1 MSSLDGAQ
9 DTGQAAD
16 YRLAVAPSSP
26 CRFVALAYADEIAAD
41 PALLRAYARLFG
53 PHDAATL
60 LVYAPDVSPEEAAR
74 TLEPAVAQAG
84 LAGEDGAE
92 VVVCAVPGTEANE
105 RALAA
110 QAACLLSHRIPQ
122 GAFRSLPRVRADNA
136 SLLRLMAEERWT
148 GRGGAGENGAAGRHR
163 RRPGSGRLRVG
174 WLRDDWPQIGGAELS
189 ADARAKAAPP
199 EVEIV
204 PCPPGQV
211 DPSCDLYV
219 VNQSVQYTLADAE
232 SFGDRP
238 VFKVVPDWWEAGD
251 PGLRRWLLSRAALV
265 FFASPLHRDLFRWP
279 VSAPTLL
286 CPAPLDLEPFRAA
299 ARQAGERRGAVWVGQ
314 MTSPWKGYEEAVAWA
329 RRTRRRLDFYGRGPY
344 APKPGPYVRVFDQVP
359 YEELPHLLA
368 RYRTLVFLPRRAQP
382 FPRILVEAWAAGLEL
397 VTSEANGAR
406 WWIENAP
413 GELSRGAERFWEA
426 VLEVV
431 RTGRVAA
438 GPGLEEGR

>member
-1 MSSLDGAQ
+1 M
-9 DTGQAAD
+9 T
-16 YRLAVAPSSP
+16 PSSSR
-26 CRFVALAYADEIAAD
+26 RFVALAHADEIAED

-53 PHDAATL
+53 PDDPATL
-60 LVYAPDVSPEEAAR
+60 LVYAPDADPEEAAR
-74 TLEPAVAQAG
+74 ALEPAVARAG

-92 VVVCAVPGTEANE
+92 VVVCAVPRTEANE

-110 QAACLLSHRIPQ
+110 QAACLFSGRLPT
-122 GAFRSLPRVRADNA
+122 GAFRSLPRVTADNPT
-136 SLLRLMAEERWT
+136 LLRLMAEERWA
-148 GRGGAGENGAAGRHR
+148 GRGQREEDGALRTPPPPPGGR
-163 RRPGSGRLRVG
+163 RLRVG
-174 WLRDDWPQIGGAELS
+174 WLRDEWPQIGGAELS
-189 ADARAKAAPP
+189 ADARARAAPP

-204 PCPPGQV
+204 PCPPKQV
-211 DPSCDLYV
+211 DPCCDLYV
-219 VNQSVQYTLADAE
+219 VNQSVQYTLADVE

-265 FFASPLHRDLFRWP
+265 FFASPLHRDLFPWP
-279 VSAPTLL
+279 VSAPTIL

-299 ARQAGERRGAVWVGQ
+299 ARRAGKRRGAVWVGQ

-344 APKPGPYVRVFDQVP
+344 APKPGPYVRVFDEVP
-359 YEELPHLLA
+359 YEELPRLLA

-397 VTSEANGAR
+397 VTTEANGAR

-431 RTGRVAA
+431 RTGRAPA
-438 GPGLEEGR
+438 PSGLGGGR